1 MSATSLNRS
10 ESHAPPVG
18 TTSTPLPLQ
27 QVGLGMLRLGF
38 GWALFWSGIDKVFG
52 LGFATTPEQ
61 SVLAEVSPT
70 KGFLL
75 YGLQADAPAAALL
88 KPLVG
93 NPVADA
99 LFLLATVGAGLAL
112 LLGVGTRVASIGG
125 GVLMLNLWF
134 ASLPLEYNPF
144 LDQHLFYAVAA
155 LSVLA
160 FDSGRYLGLGNAW
173 RNLPLVRANRWL
185 I

>member
-61 SVLAEVSPT
+61 SVLAGVSPT
-70 KGFLL
+70 KASCCTACRPMRPPRPCSSPWPAIPSPTRCSCSPPSGP
-75 YGLQADAPAAALL
+75 GWRCCSASAPGSPRSAA
-88 KPLVG
+88 G
-93 NPVADA
+93 C
-99 LFLLATVGAGLAL
+99 
-112 LLGVGTRVASIGG
+112 
-125 GVLMLNLWF
+125 
-134 ASLPLEYNPF
+134 
-144 LDQHLFYAVAA
+144 
-155 LSVLA
+155 
-160 FDSGRYLGLGNAW
+160 
-173 RNLPLVRANRWL
+173 
-185 I
+185 

>member
-1 MSATSLNRS
+1 MSTTSIDRS
-10 ESHAPPVG
+10 ESHAPPASS
-18 TTSTPLPLQ
+18 TSSLLPLQ
-27 QVGLGMLRLGF
+27 QVSLGMLRLGF

-52 LGFATTPEQ
+52 LGFATAPEQ
-61 SVLAEVSPT
+61 SVLAGVSPT

-75 YGLQADAPAAALL
+75 YGLEPDAPAAALL
-88 KPLVG
+88 KPLAG

-112 LLGVGTRVASIGG
+112 LLGVGTRIASIGG

-134 ASLPLEYNPF
+134 ASLPLAYNPF
-144 LDQHLFYAVAA
+144 LDQHLFYALAA

-160 FDSGRYLGLGNAW
+160 FDSGRYLGLGNTW
-173 RNLPLVRANRWL
+173 RELSLVRANRWL

>member
-1 MSATSLNRS
+1 MSTTAINRS
-10 ESHAPPVG
+10 ESHAPPSNS
-18 TTSTPLPLQ
+18 TSPLPLQ

-52 LGFATTPEQ
+52 LGFPTTPEQ
-61 SVLAEVSPT
+61 SVLAGASPT

-75 YGLQADAPAAALL
+75 YGLQPDAPAAALL
-88 KPLVG
+88 KPLAG

-112 LLGVGTRVASIGG
+112 LLGVGTRIAAIGG

-144 LDQHLFYAVAA
+144 LDQHLFYAIAA

-160 FDSGRYLGLGNAW
+160 FDSGRYLGLGNVW
-173 RNLPLVRANRWL
+173 RSLPLIRANRWL

>member
-1 MSATSLNRS
+1 MPAIAIDRPDDVTSGLNVH
-10 ESHAPPVG
+10 HAQR
-18 TTSTPLPLQ
+18 PLQ
-27 QVGLGMLRLGF
+27 QISLGLLRIGF
-38 GWALFWSGIDKVFG
+38 GWALFWSGIDKIFG

-61 SVLAEVSPT
+61 SVLAGISPT
-70 KGFLL
+70 KGFLSF
-75 YGLQADAPAAALL
+75 GLPEGAPAAALL
-88 KPLVG
+88 KPLAG
-93 NPVADA
+93 HPVADA

-112 LLGVGTRVASIGG
+112 LLGIGTRVASIGG

-144 LDQHLFYAVAA
+144 LDQHLFYAIAA

-173 RNLPLVRANRWL
+173 RRLALVRANRWL